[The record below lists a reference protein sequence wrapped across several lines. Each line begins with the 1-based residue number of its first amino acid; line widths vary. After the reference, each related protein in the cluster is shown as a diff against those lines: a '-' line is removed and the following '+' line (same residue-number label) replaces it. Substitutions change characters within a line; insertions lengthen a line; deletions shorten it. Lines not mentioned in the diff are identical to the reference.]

1 MDGVKRRCGLPHK
14 CVRVEDASLAKGEH
28 EEDYSDN
35 FDRTPVRLLDNCFRP
50 PHALCRELRD
60 RMG

>member
-14 CVRVEDASLAKGEH
+14 SVRVEDTSLAKGEP
-28 EEDYSDN
+28 EEDHSDN
-35 FDRTPVRLLDNCFRP
+35 FDRTPVRLLDNRFHP